1 VDIAGGLRVLAGLGG
16 KDVYAERYR
25 RGSRELRG
33 QGYRVGSVNSWL
45 QALGFGL
52 PALFLAAVTWLA
64 ARMAAQGTMTVGDLV
79 AMYGDVAVLV
89 VPVSF
94 FIQGGS
100 QLTSGLVGTR
110 RIIRFLNLE
119 PDPVSEQATRPVPPS
134 PSPSVLRDPES
145 GVEVAPGRL
154 TALVSARSA
163 ESAAVVDRLGRFAGS
178 TATWGAVRLDEI
190 ALGQVRERILIADNE
205 ADLFAGTLRDIVAG
219 RSERSDEAISGALQ
233 AAMAQDIVLGL
244 PEGLDSFID
253 AQGRNLSGGQRQR
266 VRLVRALLAEPQV
279 LMALEPTSA
288 VDAHTEAAMA
298 VRLRA
303 ARSGRTTVVTT
314 TSPLL
319 LDEADTVYYLVD
331 GHVAA
336 VGSHRDLLG
345 EQPGYRL
352 LVSRGTD
359 GDTDAVDGSAP
370 AACQSN
376 ESVR

>member
-1 VDIAGGLRVLAGLGG
+1 
-16 KDVYAERYR
+16 
-25 RGSRELRG
+25 
-33 QGYRVGSVNSWL
+33 
-45 QALGFGL
+45 
-52 PALFLAAVTWLA
+52 
-64 ARMAAQGTMTVGDLV
+64 MTVGDLV

-266 VRLVRALLAEPQV
+266 VRLVRALLAEP
-279 LMALEPTSA
+279 
-288 VDAHTEAAMA
+288 
-298 VRLRA
+298 R
-303 ARSGRTTVVTT
+303 
-314 TSPLL
+314 
-319 LDEADTVYYLVD
+319 
-331 GHVAA
+331 
-336 VGSHRDLLG
+336 
-345 EQPGYRL
+345 
-352 LVSRGTD
+352 
-359 GDTDAVDGSAP
+359 
-370 AACQSN
+370 C
-376 ESVR
+376 